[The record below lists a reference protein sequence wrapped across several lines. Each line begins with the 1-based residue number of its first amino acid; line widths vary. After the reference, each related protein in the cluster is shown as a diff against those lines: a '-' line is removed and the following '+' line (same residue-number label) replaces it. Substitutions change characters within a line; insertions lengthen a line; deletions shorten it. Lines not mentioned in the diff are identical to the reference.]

1 LEHPRFGFSTGQR
14 LAFILQI
21 PKRQSLD
28 IQRRNFEMG
37 NQPQNRRQK
46 EKQNDQPDD
55 RRRDP
60 QRGGNQP
67 KEPSDSSR
75 WHSWTIG

>member
-1 LEHPRFGFSTGQR
+1 
-14 LAFILQI
+14 
-21 PKRQSLD
+21 
-28 IQRRNFEMG
+28 MG

>member
-1 LEHPRFGFSTGQR
+1 
-14 LAFILQI
+14 
-21 PKRQSLD
+21 
-28 IQRRNFEMG
+28 MG

-46 EKQNDQPDD
+46 EKQNDQPED
-55 RRRDP
+55 RRNP